1 MTLSAF
7 LIDND
12 MEMTILHRILPYQ
25 VVGVFIQ
32 IALPGSKA
40 KIRRQHP
47 GEGIC
52 NAVSPLS
59 IREITAYCERY
70 KSF

>member
-1 MTLSAF
+1 MPEHFPGRWSGPIMTLRAF
-7 LIDND
+7 LIDNGRKI
-12 MEMTILHRILPYQ
+12 TILHRILPYQ

-47 GEGIC
+47 DENFI
-52 NAVSPLS
+52 VQ
-59 IREITAYCERY
+59 
-70 KSF
+70 